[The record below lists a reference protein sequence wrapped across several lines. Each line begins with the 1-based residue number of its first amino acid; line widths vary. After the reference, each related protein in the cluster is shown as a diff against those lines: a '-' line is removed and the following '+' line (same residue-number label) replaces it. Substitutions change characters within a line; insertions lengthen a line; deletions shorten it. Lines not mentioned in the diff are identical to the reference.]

1 MNTVSS
7 RRHKLTAGLL
17 IGALGLT
24 ALPSA
29 HAMETQTK
37 QELTAIGAVAVAT
50 AAAGPVG
57 LVAGIFGGSWL
68 ASKVKDADDY
78 VVAAAE
84 LQEVETALAAA
95 NLELESLEL
104 ELAGARESQQR
115 FARMALD
122 QLQLEMLFKTGD
134 SALTSG
140 GIDRLNMLATFL
152 AKNPD
157 VDVEITGYAD
167 PRGGS
172 QANMAL
178 SKARAQR
185 VADQLSAQGIQTSRL
200 QVSALGESESL
211 ADEGD
216 HDAYAL
222 ERRVHIALQQRNDG
236 SHLASVS
243 LNGE

>member
-1 MNTVSS
+1 MNTASP
-7 RRHKLTAGLL
+7 RKQQLTAGLL
-17 IGALGLT
+17 IGTLGLT
-24 ALPSA
+24 TLQTA

-37 QELTAIGAVAVAT
+37 QELTAIGTVAVAT
-50 AAAGPVG
+50 AAAGPIG

-68 ASKVKDADDY
+68 ASQVKDADNY
-78 VVAAAE
+78 AVATEE
-84 LQEVETALAAA
+84 LREVETALAAA

-134 SALTSG
+134 SALTAG
-140 GIDRLNMLATFL
+140 GTDRLNMLATFL

-167 PRGGS
+167 PRGNS

-178 SKARAQR
+178 SRARAQR

-200 QVSALGESESL
+200 QVSALGESASL

-222 ERRVHIALQQRNDG
+222 ERRVHIALQQRANG